1 MIKVY
6 CLWFVDSVSSMMI
19 LETGKMCPF
28 EGNMWVLDTL
38 DDVNELQSN
47 SNFINIFQP
56 LDEILPGTTRI

>member
-1 MIKVY
+1 
-6 CLWFVDSVSSMMI
+6 MI